1 MGKMLLSGK
10 QDHYLFDPENESTV
24 LKKNGKFGSVYAGA
38 RVSDQQHVV
47 IKFLNPELNQYPD
60 AVKQF
65 CIEANLNLSHPHL
78 RKTFEIIETE
88 NKYFL
93 IQEYINGTNLKNFLR
108 QHSGFRNIR
117 FVLNC
122 AIRIL
127 DALDYLHA
135 KNIIHCDIKPA
146 NILIKNMGKEK
157 INENNPSV
165 KLIDFG
171 QAKTE
176 VTNFVDATKP
186 FSIIYSPPEQVL
198 HFHELV
204 NPSTDLFALG
214 ITLYELITGENPY
227 GSVHPEM
234 IMHKQVS
241 GDIEESEKI
250 PSALFKIIQKAVAK
264 NKFPLP
270 PNQMNAEE
278 QKLIV
283 TEGIKKRFQ
292 STVEMKSAIEDFLVS
307 FSEKKFWLKNI
318 FG

>member
-1 MGKMLLSGK
+1 MSKLVLSGK
-10 QDHYLFDPENESTV
+10 SDHYLFDPENESTV

-47 IKFLNPELNQYPD
+47 IKFLNPELNQYPE

-65 CIEANLNLSHPHL
+65 CIEANLNLTHPHL
-78 RKTFEIIETE
+78 RKTLEIIETE

-93 IQEYINGTNLKNFLR
+93 IQEYINGTNLKIFI
-108 QHSGFRNIR
+108 QQQSGYRNIR

-127 DALDYLHA
+127 DALEYLHSI
-135 KNIIHCDIKPA
+135 NIIHCDIKPA
-146 NILIKNMGKEK
+146 NILIEYDGKK
-157 INENNPSV
+157 KVDLENPPV
-165 KLIDFG
+165 RLIDFG
-171 QAKTE
+171 QAKTY
-176 VTNFVDATKP
+176 VTDFVDVTKP

-204 NPSTDLFALG
+204 NPASDLFALG

-227 GSVHPEM
+227 GSIHPEM
-234 IMHKQVS
+234 LIHKQVS
-241 GDIEESEKI
+241 GDIEKNEKI
-250 PSALFKIIQKAVAK
+250 PDVLFKIIQKAVAK

-270 PNQMNAEE
+270 PNQMNTEE

-283 TEGIKKRFQ
+283 AEGIKK
-292 STVEMKSAIEDFLVS
+292 DF
-307 FSEKKFWLKNI
+307 KAQLK
-318 FG
+318 